1 MTISKSLS
9 PNSKVSE
16 NTVSSE
22 STEQLT
28 SYQKLE
34 TPEDLKRTIEQLFY
48 LQSRSH
54 LLMAIIDPQTLTV
67 RYGNQ
72 SFCRVCQLHTT
83 LSDAETGLSVNSQ
96 RNHKNIDIEDRL
108 LNGLNLKIQDIFQH
122 WDNLTLEELYR
133 YHLLHKILQQDY
145 GIDLQCLQIIEQS
158 AIAILNNPKTL
169 KQKFIRIWVNSD
181 LLQIKRQ
188 NPKQDEFATFKLK
201 LIPVSEREAW
211 FSHPENFN
219 QLAQKLNLNNYQI
232 EGVLLLEGL
241 EITQTEQMRRVT
253 YQLISRDLIIQ
264 SQKWEQIEQQLHS
277 LFRVTNCLLLRLQG
291 QEAKLSLSLNTKSNK
306 PIIYSLDTL
315 NDSPIIEAVQQNQVI
330 NIPDLRQ
337 QCPTDFERYL
347 RKLNVRSLLLIP
359 LVIQSVNLKGSQQI
373 LGVVGLTSDR
383 PNHFTLTD
391 VKNAQELIPGFIT
404 AFCHSLQ
411 QQFTKLRNIHPSV
424 EWRFLQEAERR
435 GWGFKPET
443 IVFETVYPLYGISDI
458 RGSSEQRNCAIK
470 EDLLE
475 QFQLA
480 INIVDVLCK
489 TQDSALGEQL
499 KQDLQTYLTELES
512 EISVEIEM
520 SATDYLEKHLEIYFD
535 YFSQCNP
542 PVQEAL
548 KQYEQACDNEHGCV
562 YKARSHYDEMLHEI
576 THHLQQT
583 WAKWEKQMQMII
595 PHYYDMEISDG
606 MDYIIYA
613 GKSIDSRFTS
623 FHICSLRYEQLRAMC
638 DCARNIFR
646 LKSEHKITLD
656 LAHLVLVQHTPID
669 IFHDENTESIFSVRG
684 TRDIRYEIVK
694 KRIDKGIDRETK
706 TRITQPGML
715 TIVYSTEE
723 EWEEYAQYLRY
734 LHREGWVTDK
744 IDFGVVDPLPGVSGL
759 NYARVAVIEMGDG

>member
-1 MTISKSLS
+1 MSK
-9 PNSKVSE
+9 
-16 NTVSSE
+16 NTVPPE
-22 STEQLT
+22 STEQFT
-28 SYQKLE
+28 SCQKLE
-34 TPEDLKRTIEQLFY
+34 TPEDWKQTVEQLFY
-48 LQSRSH
+48 LQHSSH

-67 RYGNQ
+67 HYANQ
-72 SFCRVCQLHTT
+72 SFCHVCQLNPA
-83 LSDAETGLSVNSQ
+83 LLGAETGLSVNPQ
-96 RNHKNIDIEDRL
+96 RSYKNIEVADRP
-108 LNGLNLKIQDIFQH
+108 LNGLNLKIQDLFPH
-122 WDNLTLEELYR
+122 WDHLTLEKLYR
-133 YHLLHKILQQDY
+133 YHLLHKILKQDY
-145 GIDLQCLQIIEQS
+145 GIDLQSLQLLDQS
-158 AIAILNNPKTL
+158 VIAILNCPETL
-169 KQKFIRIWVNSD
+169 KQKFIRIWLNSD
-181 LLQIKRQ
+181 LLQIKRRD
-188 NPKQDEFATFKLK
+188 PKQDEFAHFKLK

-219 QLAQKLNLNNYQI
+219 QLAQQLTLDHYQI

-241 EITQTEQMRRVT
+241 EITRPEKMRRIT
-253 YQLISRDLIIQ
+253 YQLISRDLTTQ
-264 SQKWEQIEQQLHS
+264 SDYWEQIERQLNS
-277 LFRVTNCLLLRLQG
+277 LFSVNNCLLLRIQG
-291 QEAKLSLSLNTKSNK
+291 QEAKLSLSLNNCTTA

-315 NDSPIIEAVQQNQVI
+315 NDSPIIQAVQQNQVL

-337 QCPTDFERYL
+337 QCPTDFERHL
-347 RKLNVRSLLLIP
+347 RKLHVRSLLLIP

-383 PNHFTLTD
+383 PNHFTLND
-391 VKNAQELIPGFIT
+391 VKNAQELIPAFIT

-435 GWGFKPET
+435 SWGFKPET

-458 RGSSEQRNCAIK
+458 RSSSEQRNCAIK

-480 INIVDVLCK
+480 INIVEVLCE

-499 KQDLQTYLTELES
+499 KQDLQNYLTQLHA
-512 EISVEIEM
+512 EINVEIEM

-535 YFSQCNP
+535 YFSQCNTQ
-542 PVQEAL
+542 VQKAL
-548 KQYEQACDNEHGCV
+548 KQYEQACDNEHGCI
-562 YKARSHYDEMLHEI
+562 YKARSKYDEMLHQI
-576 THHLQQT
+576 TDNLQQT
-583 WAKWEKQMQMII
+583 WTNWQKQMQTII

-606 MDYIIYA
+606 MDHIIYA

-623 FHICSLRYEQLRAMC
+623 FHIRSLRYEQLRAMC
-638 DCARNIFR
+638 DCARSLFK

-656 LAHLVLVQHTPID
+656 LVHLVLVQHTPID
-669 IFHDENTESIFSVRG
+669 IFHDENTEGIFSVRG

-694 KRIDKGIDRETK
+694 KRIDKGIDKETK
-706 TRITQPGML
+706 TRITQSGMI

-723 EWEEYAQYLRY
+723 EREEYEQYLRY

-744 IDFGVVDPLPGVSGL
+744 IEFGVVDPLPGVSGL
-759 NYARVAVIEMGDG
+759 NYARVAVIGNG